1 MPGFSSS
8 RRGGG
13 GAWLT
18 GRACEDEDLLARN
31 AASLFIIGGGEGL
44 DVSSS
49 HLAVSQEPPINI
61 EMPITA
67 VAVVKEKPEEDD
79 DALER

>member
-1 MPGFSSS
+1 MSG
-8 RRGGG
+8 
-13 GAWLT
+13 WV
-18 GRACEDEDLLARN
+18 CEDEDLLARN

-49 HLAVSQEPPINI
+49 HLAVLQEPPVNI
-61 EMPITA
+61 EVPITA
-67 VAVVKEKPEEDD
+67 MVKEKAEDVDDD

>member
-1 MPGFSSS
+1 MPGFSSA
-8 RRGGG
+8 RRGGCS
-13 GAWLT
+13 LT
-18 GRACEDEDLLARN
+18 GRADGALLLASN
-31 AASLFIIGGGEGL
+31 AASLFNGGGEGL